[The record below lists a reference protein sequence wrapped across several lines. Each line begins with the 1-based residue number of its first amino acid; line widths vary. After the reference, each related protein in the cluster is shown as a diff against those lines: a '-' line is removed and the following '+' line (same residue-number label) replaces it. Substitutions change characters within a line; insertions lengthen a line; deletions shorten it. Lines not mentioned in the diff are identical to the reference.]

1 MEVIEMKIKRNATA
15 FGVAFLV
22 LVASGVAAPLQEAK
36 ADATG
41 SVGLAMAAKQRP
53 LSRPSDQEL
62 AQQVEL
68 ALKSNRYVYAEHV
81 SVTSKDGV
89 VTLHGMV
96 GSEWDLISALDISG
110 RVPGV
115 RRVVDGLEIWEFGG
129 PR

>member
-1 MEVIEMKIKRNATA
+1 MKIKRNATV
-15 FGVAFLV
+15 FGVAFLA
-22 LVASGVAAPLQEAK
+22 LAGSGIAAPLQEAR

-41 SVGLAMAAKQRP
+41 SVELAMAAKQRA
-53 LSRPSDQEL
+53 LSHQPDQQL
-62 AQQVEL
+62 AEQVEL
-68 ALKSNRYVYAEHV
+68 ALKSDRYVYAEHI
-81 SVTSKDGV
+81 SVTSQDGV

-96 GSEWDLISALDISG
+96 GSEWDLISALDISS

>member
-1 MEVIEMKIKRNATA
+1 MKIKRNATV

-22 LVASGVAAPLQEAK
+22 LAGSGIAAPMQEAK
-36 ADATG
+36 ADTTG
-41 SVGLAMAAKQRP
+41 SVELAMAAKQRA
-53 LSRPSDQEL
+53 LSRQPDQQL
-62 AQQVEL
+62 AEQVEL
-68 ALKSNRYVYAEHV
+68 ALKSDRYVYAEHI

-89 VTLHGMV
+89 VTLQGMV
-96 GSEWDLISALDISG
+96 GSEWDLISALDISS